1 MHYLVTGGA
10 GFIGSHLVDRLIED
24 GHEVV
29 VFDDLSTG
37 SLKNVNPAARFIQT
51 KVEDFVKYDESQ
63 SNNIKFDCIFH
74 LAAFSRV
81 EPSIDELEAVQRTNV
96 EMLFQLLE
104 YARWIDT
111 KVVFAGSSASGD
123 PLLNPYAFS
132 KYIGEWYCRFYSNLY
147 QISTV
152 IARIFNVYGPRQYE
166 QGEFATLLGIFER
179 QHREGLPLTIQGSG
193 AKRRDFIHVS
203 DVVEALVRM
212 SGDKWD
218 GDVFDIA
225 TGIDYSIND
234 VAEMFDPQE
243 VVYFPNRSFEVEST
257 LANTF
262 AAKHKLGW
270 EAKISLEE
278 YVKGIC
284 GASLKSK

>member
-29 VFDDLSTG
+29 VIDDLSTG
-37 SLKNVNPAARFIQT
+37 SLKNVNAAARLIQA

-63 SNNIKFDCIFH
+63 SNYIKFDCIFH

-81 EPSIDELEAVQRTNV
+81 EPSIEELEAVQRTNV

-111 KVVFAGSSASGD
+111 KVVFAGSSAAGD
-123 PLLNPYAFS
+123 PYRNPYAFS
-132 KYIGEWYCRFYSNLY
+132 KYIGEWYCRFYSHLY
-147 QISTV
+147 HISTV
-152 IARIFNVYGPRQYE
+152 VARIFNAYGPRQYE
-166 QGEFATLLGIFER
+166 EGEFATLLGIFER
-179 QHREGLPLTIQGSG
+179 QYREGLPLTIQGSG
-193 AKRRDFIHVS
+193 AKRRDFVYVS
-203 DVVEALVRM
+203 DVVEALVLM
-212 SGDKWD
+212 SQRKWD
-218 GDVFDIA
+218 GDVFDIGS
-225 TGIDYSIND
+225 GIDYSVDD
-234 VAEMFDPQE
+234 VAEMFAVEE
-243 VVYFPNRSFEVEST
+243 VVHLPNRSFEMETT

-262 AAKHKLGW
+262 AAKHQFGW
-270 EAKISLEE
+270 EAKISLED

-284 GASLKSK
+284 G